1 MNNDNYL
8 IKKMSQNEEIEFKI
22 ITLGDSGVGKTSI
35 INRYVNDIFEEETL
49 PTIGLG
55 FSFKKLTLNGT
66 KIKLKCIDTAGQEK
80 YKSIARTY
88 YKNADGVLLVF
99 SYDDKK
105 SFDHI
110 ESWLNSLKENR
121 SNDENIVLA
130 LVGNKCDVENKV
142 IENNLIEEL
151 KNRIGI
157 KDYVSISAKD
167 NIWIEELFNELAE
180 ILYNQNKKTG
190 GDKQINLQLK
200 QDKKKNCCRVSSD
213 A

>member
-1 MNNDNYL
+1 M
-8 IKKMSQNEEIEFKI
+8 
-22 ITLGDSGVGKTSI
+22 
-35 INRYVNDIFEEETL
+35 
-49 PTIGLG
+49 
-55 FSFKKLTLNGT
+55 
-66 KIKLKCIDTAGQEK
+66 
-80 YKSIARTY
+80 
-88 YKNADGVLLVF
+88 
-99 SYDDKK
+99 
-105 SFDHI
+105 
-110 ESWLNSLKENR
+110 
-121 SNDENIVLA
+121 
-130 LVGNKCDVENKV
+130 
-142 IENNLIEEL
+142 